1 MKMKTM
7 TPISED
13 PVKRITSRGL
23 VVAGIIS
30 VILSIVLT
38 DPTPIVKGFLIG
50 AIINLLNFR
59 LMTLSLIRT
68 ATMPQNRIQGYAMG
82 QYMIRYT
89 IYGIVLYLAFRSP
102 STNGIATACGY
113 FLVKSMILADVL
125 IQSLQGKTG
134 KKGGR

>member
-1 MKMKTM
+1 MKMM
-7 TPISED
+7 APISED

-23 VVAGIIS
+23 VVAGVIS
-30 VILSIVLT
+30 IILSLVL
-38 DPTPIVKGFLIG
+38 PNPNPIVKGFLIG

-68 ATMPQNRIQGYAMG
+68 TSMPQSRVQGYAMG

-89 IYGIVLYLAFRSP
+89 IYGIVLYFAFRSP

-113 FLVKSMILADVL
+113 FLVKSMILADVVL
-125 IQSLQGKTG
+125 QSLQGKTR

>member
-1 MKMKTM
+1 MKMM
-7 TPISED
+7 APISED
-13 PVKRITSRGL
+13 PVKRVTSRGL
-23 VVAGIIS
+23 LVAGVIS
-30 VILSIVLT
+30 VILSLALAN
-38 DPTPIVKGFLIG
+38 PTPIVKGFLIG

-68 ATMPQNRIQGYAMG
+68 TSMPQNRVQGYAMG

-89 IYGIVLYLAFRSP
+89 IYGIVLYFAFRSP

-113 FLVKSMILADVL
+113 FLVKIMILADVL
-125 IQSLQGKTG
+125 FQSLQEKTK

>member
-1 MKMKTM
+1 MKTI

-23 VVAGIIS
+23 LVAGAIS
-30 VILSIVLT
+30 VILSLALSN
-38 DPTPIVKGFLIG
+38 PTPIVKGFLIG

-68 ATMPQNRIQGYAMG
+68 ATMPQNRVQGYAMG

-89 IYGIVLYLAFRSP
+89 IYGVVLYFAFRSP

-113 FLVKSMILADVL
+113 FLVKSMILADVF
-125 IQSLQGKTG
+125 IQYLQGKTK

>member
-1 MKMKTM
+1 MKMM
-7 TPISED
+7 DPISED

-23 VVAGIIS
+23 VVAGVIS
-30 VILSIVLT
+30 IILSLVL
-38 DPTPIVKGFLIG
+38 PNPNPIVKGFLIG

-68 ATMPQNRIQGYAMG
+68 TSMPQSRVQGYAMG

-89 IYGIVLYLAFRSP
+89 IYGIVLYFAFRSP

-113 FLVKSMILADVL
+113 FLVKSMILADVVL
-125 IQSLQGKTG
+125 QSLQGKTR

>member
-1 MKMKTM
+1 MKMM
-7 TPISED
+7 IPISED
-13 PVKRITSRGL
+13 PVRRVTSRGL
-23 VVAGIIS
+23 IVAGVIS
-30 VILSIVLT
+30 VILSLVVPN
-38 DPTPIVKGFLIG
+38 PTPVVKGFLIG

-89 IYGIVLYLAFRSP
+89 IYGVVLYFAFRSS

-113 FLVKSMILADVL
+113 FLVKSIILADVV
-125 IQSLQGKTG
+125 LQGLQGRTR